1 MLTIWPAKVTIPR
14 SKGWQYTHIRISVH
28 TLNYNTAAWSIIYY
42 FIVADDCNDAS
53 SDWQE
58 ESATS
63 IWILQDTQWGGGTL
77 PIYNTIVN
85 WRPSKPIPSG
95 SIGISCTHLNC
106 MITTQS
112 CILSFLNAL
121 VQTTSD
127 PNEKV
132 YHQQE
137 ILRAGFDPE
146 LVEQVLTCI
155 MCSSNCTDDCL
166 NQNLIIFRNHVYR
179 SVCNGW
185 GDHLHTNLN
194 NQYCFTMWHHVQ
206 SLHGR
211 RDERILHELQEWDTN
226 YVNVQQ
232 LLDDLLTT
240 RGRVSSL
247 TEEVRNK

>member
-1 MLTIWPAKVTIPR
+1 
-14 SKGWQYTHIRISVH
+14 
-28 TLNYNTAAWSIIYY
+28 
-42 FIVADDCNDAS
+42 
-53 SDWQE
+53 
-58 ESATS
+58 
-63 IWILQDTQWGGGTL
+63 
-77 PIYNTIVN
+77 
-85 WRPSKPIPSG
+85 
-95 SIGISCTHLNC
+95 

-121 VQTTSD
+121 VQTTTD

-155 MCSSNCTDDCL
+155 RCSSNCTEDCL
-166 NQNLIIFRNHVYR
+166 NQNHIIFWNHVYR

-185 GDHLHTNLN
+185 REPLYSFGSNKSQKWILLHYMTSS
-194 NQYCFTMWHHVQ
+194 Q

-247 TEEVRNK
+247 NEEVRNKWCYHGYWSLCSYITPTCPSKRPSLRNSQ